1 MIQHLVYLLF
11 FSSGVAGLIYQLIW
25 VRKLVLIFGNTT
37 YATSGILTAFMA
49 GLALGSYLFGRYADR
64 IKSPLKLYGYLELGI
79 GVAAM
84 LILFFFLPV
93 SDALYK
99 WLFGL
104 IGNIPLVFN
113 IVRLL
118 LSLIVLIVPTTL
130 MGGTL
135 PAISK
140 FVINHSSH
148 FGQRLG
154 RLYGLNT
161 MGAVLGAFFTGFFFI
176 YLFGV
181 NVTLWIAV
189 VINLLVGLTALL
201 LAKKSLPKAIEKQP
215 RTKAM
220 SKLEAPT
227 SQAIR
232 PYSAR
237 TAQVVLWLFGL
248 SGFVSLA
255 YEVVWTRA
263 LIFFVSST
271 TYSFTIILTTFL
283 VGIALGSLIV
293 ARYVDRFHRLLVWF
307 SLFELIIAIAALA
320 TVPLLLHLD
329 AIQLWLTKLLPSTSW
344 TGVSFQLFFTAFTI
358 LILPTLCMG
367 AAFPVVNRIYVE
379 STATVGEG
387 VGTAYMANTIGAIFG
402 SLMAGFVIIPVLG
415 LNTSILA
422 LASINLAIAL
432 AGVFLEKD
440 FSVRYMKYLSYAG
453 AGLVI
458 FGGLAIATFTT
469 QPVFLKTAGFFDTRL
484 LHHKDTAAATVSVLE
499 KKDQINI
506 WGRNVRYLNVNGHNT
521 AHTTFSDMIIHKM
534 LAHLPMLLT
543 PNPKHVLVVGFGFGN
558 TCRSFLE
565 YDLVKSLDCVE
576 LVDYERKTADFFRT
590 ENAGVFEDPRFT
602 YIVNDGRNYILA
614 ARKQYNIISINSV
627 DPKFSPTLYTE
638 EFYRLC
644 RARLAEDGQLVAW
657 LPIYG
662 MNLEE
667 VQALVKSFIKV
678 FPNAS
683 LWYNNPEHLL
693 LIGIK
698 GYYPI
703 DLALVLSRI
712 ALPQVAA
719 SLRDIHLSDP
729 KALLATFYCG
739 SQMLDKFAGES
750 ISHSDDHPIV
760 EFSRVATKEMVPEVY
775 QELLKY
781 RESVLQ
787 YCIHVEA
794 MGETE
799 AMRQQI
805 FQYETKMKNVMA
817 AFFTYR
823 MYGNNP
829 EHKDV
834 VAEAIRSI
842 RTALD
847 GEPRN
852 DFALMQYVDLVS
864 HQDLGTDRKYFEQA
878 VAIAPNFSKAYVLLG
893 LEQANIAQWERA
905 REFFQQAIQITD
917 RYPTAYL
924 NLGYTEIQLQRWEAA
939 KQAFERLI
947 SLDPDNP
954 FVYSTIAQVY
964 YMLEKYPEAIRA
976 MQRAIKDQPKQA
988 NLYFNLGR
996 MYQRNNQISE
1006 AIAALKQGL
1015 KISPYDQRARMLLED
1030 LSKNQSKVKQ

>member
-1 MIQHLVYLLF
+1 MLV
-11 FSSGVAGLIYQLIW
+11 
-25 VRKLVLIFGNTT
+25 FGNTT

-49 GLALGSYLFGRYADR
+49 GLAIGSYLFGKYSDR

-79 GVAAM
+79 GIAGI
-84 LILFFFLPV
+84 LILVFFLPV

-104 IGNIPLVFN
+104 IGNRPFIFN

-118 LSLIVLIVPTTL
+118 LSLLVLIVPTTL

-135 PAISK
+135 PVISK
-140 FVINHSSH
+140 FAITQSSH

-161 MGAVLGAFFTGFFFI
+161 AGAVIGAFCTGFFFI

-181 NVTLWIAV
+181 NLTLWIAIA
-189 VINLLVGLTALL
+189 INLVIGITALL
-201 LAKKSLPKAIEKQP
+201 LDRKEKSKAIGKLPQ
-215 RTKAM
+215 
-220 SKLEAPT
+220 SKLRPKSAAL
-227 SQAIR
+227 SSDAIR
-232 PYSAR
+232 RYPAPL
-237 TAQVVLWLFGL
+237 AALVLWLFGL

-293 ARYVDRFHRLLVWF
+293 ARYVDRFNRLMVWF
-307 SLFELIIAIAALA
+307 SSFELIIAIAALA
-320 TVPLLLHLD
+320 TIPLLLHLHS
-329 AIQLWLTKLLPSTSW
+329 IQLWLTKFLPSTSW
-344 TGVSFQLFFTAFTI
+344 TGISLQLFFTAFAI
-358 LILPTLCMG
+358 LIVPTLCMG
-367 AAFPVVNRIYVE
+367 AAFPIVNRIYVE
-379 STATVGEG
+379 SVATVGQG

-402 SLMAGFVIIPVLG
+402 SFMAGFIIIPILG
-415 LNTSILA
+415 LNPSILL
-422 LASINLAIAL
+422 LACINLIIAL
-432 AGVFLEKD
+432 IVLFFEKD
-440 FSVRYMKYLSYAG
+440 FSVSPIRYYSLAG

-458 FGGLAIATFTT
+458 FLVLASTTFTT
-469 QPVFLKTAGFFDTRL
+469 RPVFLKTAGFFDTRL
-484 LHHKDTAAATVSVLE
+484 LHHKDTAAATVCVLE

-558 TCRSFLE
+558 TCRSFLD
-565 YDLVKSLDCVE
+565 YDVVKTVDCVE
-576 LVDYERKTADFFRT
+576 LVDYEKQTADYFRT
-590 ENAGVFEDPRFT
+590 ENAGIFDDPRFN

-614 ARKQYNIISINSV
+614 ARKLYNVISINSV
-627 DPKFSPTLYTE
+627 DPKFSPNLYTE

-644 RARLAEDGQLVAW
+644 RARLNENGLLVAW

-703 DLALVLSRI
+703 DLKMLKARI
-712 ALPQVAA
+712 ESPKVAA
-719 SLRDIHLSDP
+719 SLAAIHLSDP
-729 KALLATFYCG
+729 MAFLSTFYCG
-739 SQMLDKFAGES
+739 SQMLDQFAGEV

-760 EFSRVATKEMVPEVY
+760 EFSKVATKEMVPEVY

-781 RESVLQ
+781 RESILP
-787 YCIHVEA
+787 YCIHFEA
-794 MGETE
+794 LGDSETV
-799 AMRQQI
+799 RQQI
-805 FQYETKMKNVMA
+805 FKHETEMKNMMA
-817 AFFTYR
+817 ALFTYR
-823 MYGNNP
+823 MYGNDP
-829 EHKDV
+829 QQKEL

-842 RTALD
+842 RSILD
-847 GEPRN
+847 AAPRN

-864 HQDLGTDRKYFEQA
+864 HQDLTTDRKYFEQA
-878 VAIAPNFSKAYVLLG
+878 IAIAPNFSKAHVLVG
-893 LEQANIAQWERA
+893 LEHANRGEWELA
-905 REFFQQAIQITD
+905 RESFHRAIDITD
-917 RYPTAYL
+917 QYVTAYL

-939 KQAFERLI
+939 KRAFERLI
-947 SLDPDNP
+947 ALDPDNP
-954 FVYSTIAQVY
+954 FAYSTVAQVY
-964 YMLEKYPEAIRA
+964 YMLEDYPNAIRA
-976 MQRAIKDQPKQA
+976 IQRAIKDQPAQP

-996 MYQRNNQISE
+996 MYQKNNQIQE
-1006 AIAALKQGL
+1006 AIAAFERGL
-1015 KISPYDQRARMLLED
+1015 KLSPYDQRARLMLEEL
-1030 LSKNQSKVKQ
+1030 KKYK